1 MADSTLL
8 GGASYTLKGPFD
20 LSSVEVVLMQ
30 INQLVR
36 EIKVCGPYEV
46 ALLNWAPIFEW
57 YMAKL
62 ESKNEH
68 QKMCYNET
76 GEVLNIR

>member
-1 MADSTLL
+1 MADSTSL
-8 GGASYTLKGPFD
+8 
-20 LSSVEVVLMQ
+20 EVVLMR

-46 ALLNWAPIFEW
+46 ALLNWTPIFEW
-57 YMAKL
+57 YMAKS

-68 QKMCYNET
+68 QKD
-76 GEVLNIR
+76 VLQRDWRSAQYR